1 MTVGI
6 LYYVYIDSYVRW
18 MCMYHS
24 RTRQLS
30 CPFVVVPLLSDINVY
45 VTLLLN
51 AETNPQYGYGLIMD
65 LIWLWNRIRKI
76 SGGLRIFCIIYYDTP
91 CRCLRFQYILQV
103 YIMLRKPWSCRRLY
117 SACYEMRYMLKIE
130 STLERVLRCRVVYP
144 IISSRTLP
152 TRMKHRRTM
161 QEDTCCLKR
170 LHSHRL

>member
-1 MTVGI
+1 
-6 LYYVYIDSYVRW
+6 

-91 CRCLRFQYILQV
+91 CRCLRSQYILQV
-103 YIMLRKPWSCRRLY
+103 YIMLRNPDPVDSFILHVVRWDICWRW
-117 SACYEMRYMLKIE
+117 
-130 STLERVLRCRVVYP
+130 RVLWEEYSDVELFILLLAVGLCQLGWSILRRCKEIQV
-144 IISSRTLP
+144 
-152 TRMKHRRTM
+152 
-161 QEDTCCLKR
+161 D
-170 LHSHRL
+170 